1 MYLARYGF
9 AVYSDYDCRGP
20 TLKKLPAYFL
30 SLPDGTGARARVA
43 QDPVGRRSTDPW
55 QDIAIVEFGWPVGMP
70 ICRPLGGGLWEVRSN
85 LTGNRIARVLFCLA
99 RGQLVLLHG
108 FVKKSQTAPQGELE
122 LARRRQRE
130 VES

>member
-9 AVYSDYDCRGP
+9 AVYSDHDCRGP
-20 TLKKLPAYFL
+20 TLKKLPAYFYRSRTGQEPVREWLRTL
-30 SLPDGTGARARVA
+30 SEEDRRIL
-43 QDPVGRRSTDPW
+43 GR
-55 QDIAIVEFGWPVGMP
+55 DIAIVEFGWPVGMP

-85 LTGNRIARVLFCLA
+85 LTGNRIAQVLFCLA